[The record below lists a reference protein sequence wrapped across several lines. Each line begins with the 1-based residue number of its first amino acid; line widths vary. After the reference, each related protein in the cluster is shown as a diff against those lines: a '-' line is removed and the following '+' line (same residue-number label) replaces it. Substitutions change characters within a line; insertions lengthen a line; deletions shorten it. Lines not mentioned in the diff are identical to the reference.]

1 MKKKKIQSFLQIK
14 RDKSE
19 AKTCNPSTSRV
30 LPLSLSKK
38 PKMNLLIIS
47 EHDVVE
53 ENPRYVPVEHYGYL
67 HKTKTRK
74 LFNSSPIHG
83 FSHPSCII
91 PTLENRINI

>member
-1 MKKKKIQSFLQIK
+1 MKKKIHSFLQIK
-14 RDKSE
+14 RDKVRPKL
-19 AKTCNPSTSRV
+19 AI
-30 LPLSLSKK
+30 LPPLEFFLSLSVQKA
-38 PKMNLLIIS
+38 MNLLIIS

-67 HKTKTRK
+67 RKTKTGK

-83 FSHPSCII
+83 FSYPSCII